1 MHHGENDDRIVFD
14 TVENPERKAMNHSA
28 MGLSVHDRVDPRI
41 VCNSVERI
49 QDLVEEIST
58 ESSALALIPRT
69 CLLNVS
75 PCFRTDIYGKA
86 HSRLRI
92 SAITSAAG

>member
-14 TVENPERKAMNHSA
+14 TVEDPERKAMKHSA
-28 MGLSVHDRVDPRI
+28 MGLSVDDWVDPRI
-41 VCNSVERI
+41 VCDSVERI
-49 QDLVEEIST
+49 QDLVEEIAT
-58 ESSALALIPRT
+58 ESRALALIPCA
-69 CLLNVS
+69 CLLDVS
-75 PCFRTDIYGKA
+75 PYFRTDKYGKA